1 VLADVLPALRCP
13 HCAGEFELSGR
24 TLGCAAGH
32 RFDLARQGYV
42 NLVVG
47 RAATGDSTG
56 MVAARDAFLGAGHY
70 APVAAALADRAVPGL
85 VVDVGG
91 GTGYYLAAVVEAVGG
106 PGVVVEPSTAALRRA
121 ARAHPR
127 VAAVGADVWRGLP
140 FATGSVDLVTTVF
153 APRGVAEVARV
164 LRPGGRWT
172 VVTPLADHLEQ
183 VREPLGMV
191 GVEERKAERLHA
203 DLTDGDA
210 FEVVA
215 EDELRFT
222 RTLDRESLRA
232 LVLMGPSA
240 HHVDPAALDARL
252 DAVLAGR
259 SGGVD
264 VTVGVRLTVAA
275 ARRPGGRQAR
285 GPRR

>member
-1 VLADVLPALRCP
+1 MLAEVLPALRCP

-24 TLGCAAGH
+24 VLGCAAGH

-42 NLVVG
+42 NLAVG
-47 RAATGDSTG
+47 RSASGDDAG

-70 APVAAALADRAVPGL
+70 APIAAALADRAVPGL

-91 GTGYYLAAVVEAVGG
+91 GTGHYLAAVVEATGG

-140 FATGSVDLVTTVF
+140 FAAGSVDLVTTVF

-164 LRPGGRWT
+164 LRPDGRWI
-172 VVTPLADHLEQ
+172 VVTPLAEHLEE

-203 DLTDGDA
+203 DLTG
-210 FEVVA
+210 FEILT
-215 EDELRFT
+215 EDELRFS

-252 DAVLAGR
+252 DAVLAG
-259 SGGVD
+259 GPGDVD
-264 VTVGVRLTVAA
+264 VTVGVRLTVAS
-275 ARRPGGRQAR
+275 RGRDR
-285 GPRR
+285 